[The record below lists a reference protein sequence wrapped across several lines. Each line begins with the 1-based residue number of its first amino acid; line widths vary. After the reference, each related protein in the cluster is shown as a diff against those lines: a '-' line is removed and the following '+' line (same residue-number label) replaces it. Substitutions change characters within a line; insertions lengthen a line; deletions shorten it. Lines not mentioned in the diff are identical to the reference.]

1 MWKKL
6 YNLYTKHKISFQ
18 FYFMVIFVAALF
30 MTCLIEW
37 RWPTPTELL
46 FAMVLSSD
54 GRMSLLEEELKEIH
68 AKQNLIEAVE
78 KVKKFFENSDTNK
91 SIDTAEKN

>member
-1 MWKKL
+1 MWKKI
-6 YNLYTKHKISFQ
+6 YNLYTKHKILFE
-18 FYFMVIFVAALF
+18 FCFMVIFIAALF

-37 RWPTPTELL
+37 RWPTATEIL
-46 FAMVLSSD
+46 FVIVLSSN
-54 GRMSLLEEELKEIH
+54 GRLSLLEAELKEIH

-78 KVKKFFENSDTNK
+78 KAKKIFESSNLSK